1 MPSVLQHVCQCARRP
16 PGTDDGAKRHVA
28 VSSTKTGSRR
38 DVRVIDNLAPSMS
51 LRPYI
56 RPGHRGARTMWRA
69 LSIRMT
75 SLMPLARTRLCVAIA
90 TRSVPGERTSR
101 DRRVVR
107 WHRRSPSARFERRC
121 PVRQDSGRRLRR
133 SCRHWRVLRAY
144 VAVVGHDWPGLATCG
159 VQRAYRDA
167 LQHAQ
172 VRMRWRSGSFLVS
185 SARERGHAERCVF
198 RGARCLHRKHC
209 TARNCRSEI
218 RFLTVES
225 PRSSRERVPMPATR
239 RSGRCALPH
248 GTTHA

>member
-56 RPGHRGARTMWRA
+56 RPGHRDARTMWRA

-75 SLMPLARTRLCVAIA
+75 SLMPHARTRLCVAIA
-90 TRSVPGERTSR
+90 TRSVRGSAP
-101 DRRVVR
+101 RVIVESFDGT
-107 WHRRSPSARFERRC
+107 RRSPPVRFERRC
-121 PVRQDSGRRLRR
+121 PVRQDSWRRLRR
-133 SCRHWRVLRAY
+133 RCRHWRVLRAY
-144 VAVVGHDWPGLATCG
+144 VAVVRHDWPGLAICG
-159 VQRAYRDA
+159 VQRAYRDV
-167 LQHAQ
+167 LQHTQ
-172 VRMRWRSGSFLVS
+172 LRMRWRSGSFLVS
-185 SARERGHAERCVF
+185 PARERGHAERCVF
-198 RGARCLHRKHC
+198 RGVRCLHRKHC
-209 TARNCRSEI
+209 AARNCRSEI